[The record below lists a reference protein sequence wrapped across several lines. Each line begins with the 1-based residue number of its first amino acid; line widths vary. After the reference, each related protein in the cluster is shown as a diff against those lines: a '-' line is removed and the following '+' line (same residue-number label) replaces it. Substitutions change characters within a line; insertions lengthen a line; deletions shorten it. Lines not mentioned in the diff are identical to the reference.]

1 MNKPIQLT
9 EQDLHML
16 VEDAV
21 RAYLVE
27 NGMDEGF
34 WSNLGAAFKPL
45 GQTAKAGINQAGQAA
60 ANKIG
65 GAYNTVKN
73 AATQAG
79 RAVGNAATRAGQAVG
94 NAASQTANA
103 MQQNYRASKIQDMR
117 NKLEQMFIQYANYAG
132 AGQNTVN
139 AFNQLLAKID
149 QNVGLKN
156 NMAAGATNGMK
167 RAFGVRTA

>member
-21 RAYLVE
+21 RAYLTE
-27 NGMDEGF
+27 NGMEEGF

-45 GQTAKAGINQAGQAA
+45 GQTAKSGINQAGQAA

-79 RAVGNAATRAGQAVG
+79 RAVGNAAT
-94 NAASQTANA
+94 QTANA

-117 NKLEQMFIQYANYAG
+117 NKLENMFVQYANYAG
-132 AGQNTVN
+132 AGKKTVD
-139 AFNQLLAKID
+139 AFNQFLAKID
-149 QNVGLKN
+149 QSVNMN
-156 NMAAGATNGMK
+156 NNLAKGATTGMK
-167 RAFGVRTA
+167 NAFGVRTAS

>member
-1 MNKPIQLT
+1 MKNKPIELT

-21 RAYLVE
+21 RVYLME
-27 NGMDEGF
+27 NGMEEGF
-34 WSNLGAAFKPL
+34 FSNLGAAFRPL
-45 GQTAKAGINQAGQAA
+45 GQTAKAGLNQAGQAA

-73 AATQAG
+73 AATQAS
-79 RAVGNAATRAGQAVG
+79 RAVG

-139 AFNQLLAKID
+139 SFNQLLAQID
-149 QNVGLKN
+149 RNVGLNKN
-156 NMAAGATNGMK
+156 IAAGATNGMK
-167 RAFGVRTA
+167 RAFGVKTAN

>member
-1 MNKPIQLT
+1 MRRNTIQLT

-21 RAYLVE
+21 RTYLINE
-27 NGMDEGF
+27 GIDEGF
-34 WSNLGAAFKPL
+34 WNNLGSAFKPI
-45 GQTAKAGINQAGQAA
+45 GQTAKAGLGQAGQAA

-65 GAYNTVKN
+65 GVYNTVRDT
-73 AATQAG
+73 ATKAR
-79 RAVGNAATRAGQAVG
+79 RAVGNAAT
-94 NAASQTANA
+94 QTANA

-132 AGQNTVN
+132 AGESTVN

-149 QNVGLKN
+149 KNIGLKN
-156 NMAAGATNGMK
+156 NMAANATNGMK
-167 RAFGVRTA
+167 KAFGVKTAS

>member
-21 RAYLVE
+21 RAYLTE

-34 WSNLGAAFKPL
+34 WNNLGAAFKPL
-45 GQTAKAGINQAGQAA
+45 GQTAKSGISQAGQAA

-79 RAVGNAATRAGQAVG
+79 RAVGNAAT
-94 NAASQTANA
+94 QTANA

>member
-1 MNKPIQLT
+1 MANQRIQLT

-21 RAYLVE
+21 RTYLINE
-27 NGMDEGF
+27 GMDDGF
-34 WSNLGAAFKPL
+34 WGNLGAAFKPL
-45 GQTAKAGINQAGQAA
+45 GQTAKAGLGQAGQAA

-65 GAYNTVKN
+65 GAYRTVANGVGK
-73 AATQAG
+73 AA
-79 RAVGNAATRAGQAVG
+79 NAVG

-117 NKLEQMFIQYANYAG
+117 NKLEQQFIQYANYAG
-132 AGQNTVN
+132 AGQNTIN

-167 RAFGVRTA
+167 SAFGIRGAN